1 MKSVK
6 KRFKRELQLI
16 EKSAAELELL
26 CVDISLLE
34 TMSNLATKVKLL
46 CERLRLRVDAL
57 NKSDFAELIRQDQ
70 SLMDLDAL
78 TDEDVISVLEARF
91 SEAFSHCDANQLGE
105 LLQQLLEKLEKHQAN
120 MLKNIRQLGGILVEA
135 D

>member
-78 TDEDVISVLEARF
+78 TDEDVISVLEGRF

-120 MLKNIRQLGGILVEA
+120 MLKKIRQLGGILVEA